1 MINRLI
7 LVGRI
12 TDKPEL
18 RQTNTNK
25 SVTNFDLA
33 VNRTFGEKETD
44 FFKVVAWGKT
54 AEFVCQYVEKGDL
67 LGLDGRLQTRNY
79 ENAEG
84 KKVYITEM
92 VAESVQKLTPKS
104 ESTQETK
111 KQEKPSVEDIDINS
125 DDLPF

>member
-44 FFKVVAWGKT
+44 FFKIVVWGKT

-84 KKVYITEM
+84 QKVYITEM

-111 KQEKPSVEDIDINS
+111 KQEKPSVEDIDIS
-125 DDLPF
+125 DSSLPF